1 MSARP
6 LGGVLVVFA
15 LAVGGAGRS
24 QASQDRVTCC
34 EKRLLCCARSLAC
47 CRVRPPQ
54 QYPCCVKG
62 YDCCNRYPS
71 ACCKPRVK

>member
-1 MSARP
+1 MSAR
-6 LGGVLVVFA
+6 LFGGALFVFA
-15 LAVGGAGRS
+15 LAVGGAGWS

-34 EKRLLCCARSLAC
+34 EKRLLCCARGLAC
-47 CRVRPPQ
+47 CRVRVPQ

-71 ACCKPRVK
+71 PCCKAKGK